1 MTNATSMA
9 EPIQKSEKVI
19 ELTDVVA
26 HYGSHMVLKGVN
38 ISVYEGE
45 IMVVMGRS
53 GSGKSTLLRQMLALE
68 GPTSGSVNLLNKNV
82 SEMKAEALFD
92 LRRDIGVAFQGG
104 ALLSSLTVEQ
114 NVMLPLTEHA
124 KLDPQNME
132 IMTRM
137 KLEVVGLSKFGHLM
151 PSELSGGMLK
161 RAALARAIIM
171 DPKILFCDEP
181 SSGLDPM
188 TASALDDLIIKLRDV
203 LGMSIVVITHE
214 VESAFKIA
222 DRIAVVEDGEIVFI
236 GSISDVKNHKS
247 TYIQNLLNRSAEDGE
262 IHPDEYL
269 RRLTGDGS
277 MKDVRL

>member
-236 GSISDVKNHKS
+236 GSVSDVKNHES
-247 TYIQNLLNRSAEDGE
+247 MYIQNLLNRSAEDGE

>member
-1 MTNATSMA
+1 MTKRMTKKKIKEDRA
-9 EPIQKSEKVI
+9 KVI
-19 ELTDVVA
+19 EVTDVVA
-26 HYGSHMVLKGVN
+26 HYGPRMVLNGVN
-38 ISVYEGE
+38 VSVHEGE

-53 GSGKSTLLRQMLALE
+53 GSGKSTLLRHMLALE
-68 GPTSGSVNLLNKNV
+68 LPTSGSVTLLNSDV
-82 SEMKAEALFD
+82 SAIGAEALFD

-114 NVMLPLTEHA
+114 NIMLPLTEHS
-124 KLDPQNME
+124 KLDRQTME

-161 RAALARAIIM
+161 RAALARAIVM

-203 LGMSIVVITHE
+203 LGMSVVVITHE

-222 DRIAVVEDGEIVFI
+222 DRIAVVDDGEIVFI
-236 GSISDVKNHKS
+236 GTVSEVKKHKS
-247 TYIQNLLNRSAEDGE
+247 TYIQNLLNRSAEEGE
-262 IHPDEYL
+262 IHPQEYL

-277 MKDVRL
+277 VKDLNL

>member
-124 KLDPQNME
+124 NLDPQNMK

-171 DPKILFCDEP
+171 DPKILYCDEP

-236 GSISDVKNHKS
+236 GSTSDVKNHKS

>member
-124 KLDPQNME
+124 KLDSQNME
-132 IMTRM
+132 IITRM

-203 LGMSIVVITHE
+203 LGMTVVVITHE

-236 GSISDVKNHKS
+236 GSVSDVKNHES

-277 MKDVRL
+277 MRDVRL

>member
-236 GSISDVKNHKS
+236 GSISDVKNNKS

>member
-1 MTNATSMA
+1 MTKRMTKKKIKEDRA
-9 EPIQKSEKVI
+9 KVI
-19 ELTDVVA
+19 EVTDVVA
-26 HYGSHMVLKGVN
+26 HYGPRMVLNGVN
-38 ISVYEGE
+38 VSVHEGE

-53 GSGKSTLLRQMLALE
+53 GSGKSTLLRHMLALE
-68 GPTSGSVNLLNKNV
+68 LPTSGSVTLLNSDV
-82 SEMKAEALFD
+82 SAIGAEALFD

-114 NVMLPLTEHA
+114 NIMLPLTEHS
-124 KLDPQNME
+124 KLDRQTME

-161 RAALARAIIM
+161 RAALARAIVM

-203 LGMSIVVITHE
+203 LGMSVVVITHE

-222 DRIAVVEDGEIVFI
+222 DRIAVVDDGEIVFI
-236 GSISDVKNHKS
+236 GTVSEVKKHKS

-262 IHPDEYL
+262 IHPEEYL

-277 MKDVRL
+277 VKDLNL

>member
-1 MTNATSMA
+1 
-9 EPIQKSEKVI
+9 
-19 ELTDVVA
+19 
-26 HYGSHMVLKGVN
+26 
-38 ISVYEGE
+38 
-45 IMVVMGRS
+45 MGRS

-132 IMTRM
+132 IMTHM
-137 KLEVVGLSKFGHLM
+137 KLEVVM

-236 GSISDVKNHKS
+236 GSISDVKNNKS

>member
-1 MTNATSMA
+1 MTKKKIKEDRA
-9 EPIQKSEKVI
+9 KVI
-19 ELTDVVA
+19 EVTDVVA
-26 HYGSHMVLKGVN
+26 HYGPRMVLNGVN
-38 ISVYEGE
+38 VSVHEGE

-53 GSGKSTLLRQMLALE
+53 GSGKSTLLRHMLALE
-68 GPTSGSVNLLNKNV
+68 LPTSGSVTLLNSDV
-82 SEMKAEALFD
+82 SAIGAEALFD

-114 NVMLPLTEHA
+114 NIMLPLTEHS
-124 KLDPQNME
+124 KLDRQTME

-161 RAALARAIIM
+161 RAALARAIVM

-203 LGMSIVVITHE
+203 LGMSVVVITHE

-222 DRIAVVEDGEIVFI
+222 DRIAVVDDGEIVFI
-236 GSISDVKNHKS
+236 GTVSEVKKHKS

-262 IHPDEYL
+262 IHPEEYL

-277 MKDVRL
+277 VKDLNL

>member
-1 MTNATSMA
+1 MTKKMDVTAPTKKRN
-9 EPIQKSEKVI
+9 KVI
-19 ELTDVVA
+19 ELVDVVA
-26 HYGSHMVLKGVN
+26 HYGSRMVLKGVN

-53 GSGKSTLLRQMLALE
+53 GSGKSTLLRHMLALE
-68 GPTSGSVNLLNKNV
+68 GPTSGSINLLNKNV

-114 NVMLPLTEHA
+114 NVMLPLTEHL
-124 KLDPQNME
+124 KIDFQSME
-132 IMTRM
+132 IMTRT
-137 KLEVVGLSKFGHLM
+137 KLDVVGLSKFGHLM

-181 SSGLDPM
+181 SSGLDPI
-188 TASALDDLIIKLRDV
+188 TASALDELIIKLRDV
-203 LGMSIVVITHE
+203 LGMSVVIITHE

-222 DRIAVVEDGEIVFI
+222 DRIAVVEDGEIVFT
-236 GSISDVKNHKS
+236 GSLSEVKNHES
-247 TYIQNLLNRSAEDGE
+247 SYIQNLLTRRAEDGG

-269 RRLTGDGS
+269 RRLANDGV
-277 MKDVRL
+277 MKGVRP

>member
-214 VESAFKIA
+214 IESAFKIA

-236 GSISDVKNHKS
+236 GSISDVKNNKS

>member
-1 MTNATSMA
+1 MTIETNTVS
-9 EPIQKSEKVI
+9 PIQKRKKVI
-19 ELTDVVA
+19 ELTDVFA

-45 IMVVMGRS
+45 IMVIMGRS
-53 GSGKSTLLRQMLALE
+53 GSGKSTLLRHMLALE
-68 GPTSGSVNLLNKNV
+68 GPTSGAVNLLNKNV

-124 KLDPQNME
+124 KIDPQTME

-181 SSGLDPM
+181 SSGLDPI

-203 LGMSIVVITHE
+203 LGMSVVVITHE

-236 GSISDVKNHKS
+236 GSLSEVKNHES
-247 TYIQNLLNRSAEDGE
+247 SYIQNLLHRRAEDGE
-262 IHPDEYL
+262 TDSDKYL

>member
-1 MTNATSMA
+1 
-9 EPIQKSEKVI
+9 
-19 ELTDVVA
+19 
-26 HYGSHMVLKGVN
+26 
-38 ISVYEGE
+38 
-45 IMVVMGRS
+45 MVVMGRS

-236 GSISDVKNHKS
+236 GSISDVKNNKS

>member
-151 PSELSGGMLK
+151 PSDLSGGMLK

-247 TYIQNLLNRSAEDGE
+247 TYIQNLLNRSAEYGE